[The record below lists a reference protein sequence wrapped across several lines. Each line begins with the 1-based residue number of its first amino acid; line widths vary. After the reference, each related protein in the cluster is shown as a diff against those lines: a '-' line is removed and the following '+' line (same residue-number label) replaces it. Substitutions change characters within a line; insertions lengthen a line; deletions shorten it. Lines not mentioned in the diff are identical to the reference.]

1 MKQKT
6 SLAVRRYLVSV
17 YITQGLKAA
26 KPLATKYGY
35 HPRYLS
41 QMARAMLGRHL
52 SIYYKRNPFVEFES
66 YRFDPRFTVRTTN
79 DANFNNDPP
88 HGPSPEASPHH
99 ASQGVN
105 P

>member
-1 MKQKT
+1 MKQRA

-17 YITQGLKAA
+17 YTTQGYEAA
-26 KPLATKYGY
+26 KPLAIKYGY
-35 HPRYLS
+35 GPRYLS
-41 QMARAMLGRHL
+41 QMARAMLGHSH
-52 SIYYKRNPFVEFES
+52 SIFYRRNPFVEFES
-66 YRFDPRFTVRTTN
+66 YRFDPRFIVRTTN

>member
-26 KPLATKYGY
+26 KPLAIKYGY

-52 SIYYKRNPFVEFES
+52 SIFYKRNPFVEFES
-66 YRFDPRFTVRTTN
+66 YRFDPRFIVRTTN
-79 DANFNNDPP
+79 ETPNHRIPP
-88 HGPSPEASPHH
+88 QAGIEARQ
-99 ASQGVN
+99 SQAQGQATA
-105 P
+105 